1 MRVTMLFFTVLL
13 GGLGAAARATPPA
26 RLQLLTELS
35 APSSMLE
42 DGQVVGRSTEKVREI
57 MARSGIDF
65 TLELL
70 PWQRAFT
77 LARDNADTCVFST
90 TRTAERESQFKWIG
104 PIDDAEWALLARAD
118 RMLQLRTL
126 EDARPLRIGTY
137 NGDARDIYLRAQGFK
152 VDPAP
157 NDAINA
163 RKLLM
168 GRIDAWA
175 ISVKRG
181 EMMLKRYGQDSRIVP
196 VLTFNRVR
204 VYLACNLALP
214 GALSDKMNAAVEAMG
229 RDGTL
234 QRIDRKYEKWDA
246 DAQGKPSARPAPDA
260 PVVR

>member
-1 MRVTMLFFTVLL
+1 MRVMLVFLAVLL
-13 GGLGAAARATPPA
+13 GGREAPTHAAPLA
-26 RLQLLTELS
+26 RLHLLTENS

-42 DGQVVGRSTEKVREI
+42 DGQVTGRSTEKVREI
-57 MARSGIDF
+57 MVRSGIDF

-90 TRTAERESQFKWIG
+90 TRTFEREHQFRWVG
-104 PIDDAEWALLARAD
+104 PTDVAEWVLLARAD
-118 RMLQLRTL
+118 HMLQLRTL

-137 NGDARDIYLRAQGFK
+137 NGDARDIYLRAQGFQ

-157 NDAINA
+157 NDLINS

-175 ISVKRG
+175 VSVKRG

-196 VLTFNRVR
+196 VLSFNQVR
-204 VYLACNLALP
+204 IYLACNVALP
-214 GALSDKMNAAVEAMG
+214 GALIEKMNAAVEAMG
-229 RDGTL
+229 RDGTM

-246 DAQGKPSARPAPDA
+246 NARGKQ
-260 PVVR
+260 